1 MKTPLSFYLVAA
13 VAGTLACSDEGG
25 TARGTGGS
33 GPAVGQAGS
42 GAGGASGGAAGS
54 GQGMSG
60 AGGGSSSTGTKT
72 GPALTI
78 SADGTV
84 KDEAG
89 TSGINGGALTVAA
102 PMGTTINSAFRDG
115 ALCINGNMVAVPNSD
130 YSNYWG
136 GLVSVDLNRVANPD
150 ATGGGADA
158 GSDAGAGDAGQV
170 LGLVPQPWNPATG
183 KVVGFSF
190 KLDGPMIP
198 PNPSLRFQATPT
210 NSNPSNDH
218 FCYTVPAVPT
228 GGGTVEVKFT
238 QIVRNCYD
246 ATPGASVFQDPAGF
260 TELQNINWQVSSSD
274 QIPITFDFC
283 VSELKPILSE

>member
-1 MKTPLSFYLVAA
+1 MAA

-25 TARGTGGS
+25 TSRNNTGGS
-33 GPAVGQAGS
+33 GQVVAQAGS
-42 GAGGASGGAAGS
+42 SGSGGAAGS
-54 GQGMSG
+54 AGSSGQGTSG

-89 TSGINGGALTVAA
+89 TTGINGAAVTTVA
-102 PMGTTINSAFRDG
+102 PMGTTLTPAFRDG

-150 ATGGGADA
+150 APTGDA
-158 GSDAGAGDAGQV
+158 GASDAGAGDAGAAP
-170 LGLVPQPWNPATG
+170 LGMVPNPWDPTTG
-183 KVVGFSF
+183 KVIGFSF
-190 KLDGPMIP
+190 KIDGPGVP
-198 PNPSLRFQATPT
+198 PSPSLRFQATPT
-210 NSNPSNDH
+210 DSNPSNDH
-218 FCYTVPAVPT
+218 FCYTIPAVPAA
-228 GGGTVEVKFT
+228 GGTVEVKFT
-238 QIVRNCYD
+238 QVVRNCYD
-246 ATPGASVFQDPAGF
+246 AVPGPSVFQDPAGF
-260 TELQNINWQVSSSD
+260 TKLQNINWQVSSSD
-274 QIPITFDFC
+274 MIPITFDFC